1 MYKTHWKSL
10 VEKKQS
16 RGPRGVGVGVVVCR
30 GCSQIVLV
38 MAPVEE
44 PGAGAGGPEYDG
56 TGRVGSQVK
65 LTAFL
70 G

>member
-1 MYKTHWKSL
+1 M
-10 VEKKQS
+10 
-16 RGPRGVGVGVVVCR
+16 GVVVCR
-30 GCSQIVLV
+30 GCSQTVLV
-38 MAPVEE
+38 VAPVEE

>member
-1 MYKTHWKSL
+1 M
-10 VEKKQS
+10 
-16 RGPRGVGVGVVVCR
+16 GVGVVVCR

>member
-1 MYKTHWKSL
+1 M
-10 VEKKQS
+10 
-16 RGPRGVGVGVVVCR
+16 GVRVVVCR
-30 GCSQIVLV
+30 GSSQIVLV

-44 PGAGAGGPEYDG
+44 PGAGGPEYDG

>member
-1 MYKTHWKSL
+1 MQGIL
-10 VEKKQS
+10 
-16 RGPRGVGVGVVVCR
+16 
-30 GCSQIVLV
+30 QIVLV

-44 PGAGAGGPEYDG
+44 PGGRGTWCSG
-56 TGRVGSQVK
+56 TGRVGSQNQK